1 MSTPDSYF
9 PNNPD
14 VQRELAVFHEELGK
28 ATAAWSS
35 IEEGLFEW
43 FRLCTG
49 LEERLARAVYYSA
62 RSFEGRRDMLTAAVP
77 FFPCDEKTRTGI
89 RLCIKRARQY
99 SEFRNRISH
108 GHIIYYVS
116 NPPRH
121 VIAEG
126 RALATHFAEQSV
138 VTLEDLKTATINFGE
153 LQYLILSF
161 HPDWQTPD
169 VCEQGCLAE
178 IQALPNAANSTEP
191 SSIPQQRT
199 RPPKDPVE

>member
-1 MSTPDSYF
+1 MSIPDSYS

-14 VQRELAVFHEELGK
+14 VQRALAVFHEQLGK

-62 RSFEGRRDMLTAAVP
+62 RSFEGRRDMLSAAIP
-77 FFPCDEKTRTGI
+77 FSLCDEKTRTSI

-108 GHIIYYVS
+108 GHIFYYAG

-126 RALATHFAEQSV
+126 RALATLFTEQSV
-138 VTLEDLKTATINFGE
+138 VTLEDLKTATINFEE
-153 LQYLILSF
+153 LRHLILGF
-161 HPDWQTPD
+161 HPDWQHPS

-178 IQALPNAANSTEP
+178 IQALPSAANSTEP
-191 SSIPQQRT
+191 SPIPQQRPQ
-199 RPPKDPVE
+199 PPKDPAE